1 MDKSASESVSEE
13 SGDLKAAGEFGFQI
27 WLIETLLTCAV

>member
-13 SGDLKAAGEFGFQI
+13 SGDLKTAGEFGVPD
-27 WLIETLLTCAV
+27 LAH